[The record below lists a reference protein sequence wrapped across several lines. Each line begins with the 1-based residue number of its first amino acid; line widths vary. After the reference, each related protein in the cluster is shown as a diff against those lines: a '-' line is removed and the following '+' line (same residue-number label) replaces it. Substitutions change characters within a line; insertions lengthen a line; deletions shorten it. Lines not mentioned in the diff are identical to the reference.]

1 MYGNYTISN
10 ECNNQNHVCEVDY
23 NIESK
28 DNFKENIFSIYNNT
42 IIILFC
48 IELISVNII
57 IPIIYDSIISSKK
70 QEKAYFFKV
79 SNMIYTVFLLSIF
92 ITVYN
97 FYDIKE
103 TCSFARW
110 CHEGINNNIVPSF
123 YFYQMKEC
131 PKYSNWLVYYYLDE
145 SSTGTM
151 KCHNSE
157 YGCCEIRT
165 AICEDSIENGNTF
178 STYQLS
184 VNQGKS
190 HWEVF
195 ESKIDEEGSN
205 CPTIEDIIYK
215 VSENDRLDYIGD
227 YIIFTLIYF
236 SVITIKFICKYKEI
250 TKYVQ
255 LETKAHVTMKES
267 V

>member
-1 MYGNYTISN
+1 MYGNYTIST
-10 ECNNQNHVCEVDY
+10 ECNNDNHVCEVDY
-23 NIESK
+23 NIEPK
-28 DNFKENIFSIYNNT
+28 DNFKENIFSNYDNT

-48 IELISVNII
+48 VVFICINVI
-57 IPIIYDSIISSKK
+57 IPIFYDSIISSKK
-70 QEKAYFFKV
+70 KEKINLFKLINILYLIFIL
-79 SNMIYTVFLLSIF
+79 SSIF
-92 ITVYN
+92 IVYN

-110 CHEGINNNIVPSF
+110 CHEGINNNIIPSF

-131 PKYSNWLVYYYLDE
+131 PKYSNWLVYDYLDE

-165 AICEDSIENGNTF
+165 AICEDAIENENTF

-195 ESKIDEEGSN
+195 ESKIDDDGSN
-205 CPTIEDIIYK
+205 CPTIEDIIYE
-215 VSENDRLDYIGD
+215 VSKNDRLDYIED

-236 SVITIKFICKYKEI
+236 VLVTIKFICKYKEI

-255 LETKAHVTMKES
+255 LETQSQVTIKES

>member
-1 MYGNYTISN
+1 MYGNYTIFTECKN
-10 ECNNQNHVCEVDY
+10 ENHVCEVDY
-23 NIESK
+23 NIEIK
-28 DNFKENIFSIYNNT
+28 NNFKKNIFSMYENS

-48 IELISVNII
+48 IELITINVI
-57 IPIIYDSIISSKK
+57 IPFIYDLIISSKK
-70 QEKAYFFKV
+70 KEKTKFFKIINIIYIFFV
-79 SNMIYTVFLLSIF
+79 SIIF
-92 ITVYN
+92 SLVYN

-110 CHEGINNNIVPSF
+110 CHEGINNNIIPSF
-123 YFYQMKEC
+123 YFYQMKKC
-131 PKYSNWLVYYYLDE
+131 PEYSNWLVYYYLDE

-151 KCHNSE
+151 KCHKSE

-165 AICEDSIENGNTF
+165 AICEDAIKNENTF

-190 HWEVF
+190 HWKIF
-195 ESKIDEEGSN
+195 ESKIDENGSN
-205 CPTIEDIIYK
+205 CPTIEDIIYE
-215 VSENDRLDYIGD
+215 VSKNDNFDYIKN
-227 YIIFTLIYF
+227 YSIFTLIYF
-236 SVITIKFICKYKEI
+236 IFITFKFICKYRET

-255 LETKAHVTMKES
+255 LETHTHVTMKEL

>member
-1 MYGNYTISN
+1 MYGNYTISD
-10 ECNNQNHVCEVDY
+10 ECNNENYVCEVDY
-23 NIESK
+23 NIEPR
-28 DNFKENIFSIYNNT
+28 DNFNENILSIY
-42 IIILFC
+42 
-48 IELISVNII
+48 ENII
-57 IPIIYDSIISSKK
+57 IIVSCIILVSVNVIIPFIYDSIISSKK
-70 QEKAYFFKV
+70 KEKTYFFKI
-79 SNMIYTVFLLSIF
+79 SNMINIIF
-92 ITVYN
+92 ILSSSIIVYN

-131 PKYSNWLVYYYLDE
+131 PKYSNWIVYDYLDE

-165 AICEDSIENGNTF
+165 AICEDAIENKNTF

-195 ESKIDEEGSN
+195 ESKIDEKGSN
-205 CPTIEDIIYK
+205 CPTIEDIIYE
-215 VSENDRLDYIGD
+215 VSKNDRFDYIRN
-227 YIIFTLIYF
+227 YIILTLIYF
-236 SVITIKFICKYKEI
+236 AVITIKFICKYKEI

-255 LETKAHVTMKES
+255 LETQAQVNMKES